1 LREERALTSDFH
13 FRIFPHG
20 HKRERERERER
31 ERAEQSRARTRD
43 NSEEEEKE
51 DDDWRDFIS
60 MRVLPVLDE
69 REEKWR

>member
-20 HKRERERERER
+20 HKRER